1 MQLFFFRTGNGY
13 GKSSHKND
21 IDVPK
26 LHWKAT
32 KQAKNKQTSKKQ
44 NKENSNN
51 KKSNKK
57 GRVYVAKNRPSMM
70 KNAE

>member
-1 MQLFFFRTGNGY
+1 MQLFFFGTGNGY

-32 KQAKNKQTSKKQ
+32 KQAKKQTNKQK
-44 NKENSNN
+44 
-51 KKSNKK
+51 
-57 GRVYVAKNRPSMM
+57 AK
-70 KNAE
+70 

>member
-1 MQLFFFRTGNGY
+1 MQLFFFGTGNGY

-21 IDVPK
+21 TDVPK

-44 NKENSNN
+44 NKENSNS
-51 KKSNKK
+51 KK
-57 GRVYVAKNRPSMM
+57 V
-70 KNAE
+70 